1 MTDESMYARI
11 SRIES
16 DLDHIKEI
24 IDPLPLSVNNALQ
37 KQAEMSERL
46 AIANERIATH
56 LEESKRYWGTIESIQ
71 NNISDINDRFH
82 NIDKSVIVSIE
93 VERSRINSIVETI
106 DLIKKILVSIF
117 VSLAGFI
124 IWVVQRWI
132 ENKG

>member
-1 MTDESMYARI
+1 MTNDSMDSRI

-16 DLDHIKEI
+16 DLDHIRDI
-24 IDPLPLSVNNALQ
+24 IEPIPASVNNALK

-71 NNISDINDRFH
+71 NSISDINDRFH

-93 VERSRINSIVETI
+93 AERSRINSIVETI
-106 DLIKKILVSIF
+106 YLIKKILVSVF